1 MHSFRIPG
9 LLRRAANVF
18 AVSAIG
24 LFGYSCQQDPPSA
37 PVGPTTYTA
46 EFPQITSI
54 YLRPQSAKWSIAPND
69 SGNAKLSGS
78 VAQPIA
84 EIELTAPPNNTVW
97 ITAIRAGVKAFSLS
111 YAYDNGTKLK
121 LLNETKDRIYY
132 PVNSE
137 ILRKIYPASDKQ
149 SFDEQ
154 LAKLLVDGDK
164 LVDTVEISDLVA
176 GGVDTTSVFRE
187 AMKYMVAKKQ
197 SIEQIA
203 ASWSLRIDLAKVH
216 ERIRLLAEEGVITDT
231 SVIFPRYPVRV
242 KDPVSLPELASGGS
256 VAVQGTFEGDSGL
269 SGLGSKVFQGDAAVS
284 GFKLTFSAAV
294 NGTQKTWDLA
304 KDAEATLSADASV
317 AAGTYTLVVWMLDAD
332 KRSDTSRATFQVKS
346 SSVDNTPPAI
356 EWIAPLGNVTLDNK
370 DSIYEVKIKATD
382 ASGVDSVL
390 IDGALADL
398 VDGIWTRKVTV
409 STSPAGF
416 LVKVL
421 AKDAK
426 KNMFSDTVRLF
437 RRPADV
443 QDVTGPEISWVAP
456 TGETILE
463 NADSALLAKVTATDA
478 SGVES
483 VSIDGGA
490 ASLADGIWSRALIV
504 PVVDTGYVV
513 EVVAKDAKGN
523 ETKKSSRVYRKAPAV
538 VGAPVLTLLAPSA
551 KTGNSIPFESTYVAA
566 RWKIEDATSEIDEAS
581 ILIAG
586 IAATK
591 EGDGIWSARVP
602 LAPTGE
608 DIVVR
613 IAAKN
618 KKGLE
623 AQDEFK
629 VRRAKDTVS
638 PTIVAVQGSR
648 TLDHGVATAA
658 VSWNVT
664 DNHKIKSVAIQ
675 GKPVVGVDGL
685 YSATVDVAGGD
696 NLIAIEAIDST
707 GNIATDKATLVLPV
721 DGTLPKIDFGT
732 SARTVVFDSAKVPV
746 VVKVSDDRGIASV
759 WIDGVLVAGVDGAYS
774 SMVDLPVGGRQILVK
789 AQDVSGNTK
798 IDSVKIVRSKDAVPP
813 KIAVVSGAGGVPY
826 ETTSAVL
833 VWKVTDNDRVSKV
846 TIKGETVTSSD
857 IIYSDT
863 VALVSGENRFPIY
876 AEDATGNKA
885 YDTIVVTRGGDAVK
899 PVITLVSPSKDTTV
913 AVGQRSI
920 ELVFRVTDNEQVS
933 SVKIGTEEIVGDA
946 GVYKKTTNLVVG
958 ANTFEIVARDAA
970 GNDAKATLV
979 VTRSADT
986 QRPLISRKAPTKDT
1000 TVSDATSSISLS
1012 FTVTDNIGVK
1022 SVSIGG
1028 TTVPG
1033 TGEVYART
1041 VSLAYGVNMI
1051 QVLAEDSSGLRSV
1064 DTVTVIRLDQ
1074 TKPVIVAKAPSKDTT
1089 VSDATSSIALSFT
1102 VTDNVGVKSVT
1113 IGGVDAT
1120 GSGGVYSR
1128 TVSLVPGGNSFV
1140 VVATDAANNESK
1152 DTLVV
1157 TRSAD
1162 ATKPTI
1168 VAKSPSKDTTV
1179 ADATSSIALSFDVTD
1194 NIGVKS
1200 VLIGGVAAT
1209 KSGNT
1214 YSRTVNLA
1222 YGANS
1227 FEVVAEDVSGL
1238 KSTTQIVVTRL
1249 DQTKPVIV
1257 LKTPTTDMTVSDA
1270 TTSFVISVTVT
1281 DNVGVSS
1288 VSIGGVT
1295 VTGSGTTYSR
1305 TVNLAYGANTF
1316 IIEATDAKTNSAS
1329 SSVTL
1334 TRKVPKCT
1342 YSPLP
1347 GHYLGSVMNTLTAS
1361 VADSIQYNLDGITW
1375 INAKNPF
1382 LIDQTRTFQTRTW
1395 YKGVATYDTVR
1406 YIIHQAKPVLNALSL
1421 SSFYLVGD
1429 TLYVSGSNRYGKLG
1443 LGDDEDRLSPVML
1456 WTGVKTVAQAGEHT
1470 MIIKTDGSLWACG
1483 RNNHGQLGDGTTVDR
1498 WTPVK
1503 VASDVVAVTGGA
1515 TGNFAFTVFLTSTG
1529 KVYAMGTNTIGE
1541 LGDGTTE
1548 ERHSPVLIATDAI
1561 QISAGA
1567 LHYGILKV
1575 DGSLWTVGFNGHGQ
1589 LGDPSMANAM
1599 LPKHVLSNIK
1609 SIAAGGTHT
1618 LALGVDGYVRTFG
1631 DGTNGQTFGVTVGPD
1646 GTPRTTSFRAD
1657 QVYAGNYS
1665 SYYKDASGQYW
1676 GSGANSGANTGMVPT
1691 SGDENVFAP
1700 MRIGSGFKEFAVG
1713 LYHAIAVASDGRL
1726 VRIGSNDEQLIN
1738 IHWYGDPGSEVV
1750 SPDYSPIPITAP

>member
-9 LLRRAANVF
+9 LLRRATNVF
-18 AVSAIG
+18 ALSAIG
-24 LFGYSCQQDPPSA
+24 LFGFVSCQQDPPSA
-37 PVGPTTYTA
+37 PIGPVTYTA

-54 YLRPQSAKWSIAPND
+54 HLRPQSAKWSIAPND
-69 SGNAKLSGS
+69 SGSAKLAGS
-78 VAQPIA
+78 VTQPIA
-84 EIELTAPPNNTVW
+84 EIELGSPPNNTVW

-111 YAYDNGTKLK
+111 YAYDNSTKLK
-121 LLNETKDRIYY
+121 LLTEPKDRIYY

-164 LVDTVEISDLVA
+164 LVDTIEISDLVA
-176 GGVDTTSVFRE
+176 GGVDTLSVFRE

-242 KDPVSLPELASGGS
+242 KDPVSLSELAAGGS
-256 VAVQGTFEGDSGL
+256 VVVQGTFEGDSGL
-269 SGLGSKVFQGDAAVS
+269 SGLGSKVFQDDAAVS

-317 AAGTYTLVVWMLDAD
+317 AAGTYTLVVWMLDAG

-356 EWIAPLGNVTLDNK
+356 EWIAP
-370 DSIYEVKIKATD
+370 
-382 ASGVDSVL
+382 
-390 IDGALADL
+390 
-398 VDGIWTRKVTV
+398 
-409 STSPAGF
+409 
-416 LVKVL
+416 
-421 AKDAK
+421 
-426 KNMFSDTVRLF
+426 
-437 RRPADV
+437 
-443 QDVTGPEISWVAP
+443 

-463 NADSALLAKVTATDA
+463 HADSVLLAKVTATDA

-483 VSIDGGA
+483 VSIDGGV
-490 ASLADGIWSRALIV
+490 ASLADGIWSLAVTV
-504 PVVDTGYVV
+504 PVVDTGYVL

-551 KTGNSIPFESTYVAA
+551 KTGNSIPFESTHVAA

-591 EGDGIWSARVP
+591 EAGGIWSARVP

-608 DIVVR
+608 DVVVR

-629 VRRAKDTVS
+629 VKRAKDTVV
-638 PTIVAVQGSR
+638 PKIVAVQGSR
-648 TLDHGVATAA
+648 TLEHGVATAA
-658 VSWNVT
+658 VSWKVS
-664 DNHKIKSVAIQ
+664 DNHKLKSVAIQ
-675 GKPVVGVDGL
+675 GKPVVGVDGV
-685 YSATVDVAGGD
+685 YGATVDVVGGE
-696 NLIAIEAIDST
+696 NSIVIEAIDST
-707 GNIATDKATLVLPV
+707 GNLATDKATLVLPV

-732 SARTVVFDSAKVPV
+732 IARTVVFDSAKVPV
-746 VVKVSDDRGIASV
+746 VVKAGDDLGIASV
-759 WIDGVLVAGVDGAYS
+759 WIDGVLVTGADGVYS
-774 SMVDLPVGGRQILVK
+774 RMVDLPVGGRWIQVK

-798 IDSVKIVRSKDAVPP
+798 IDSVNIIRSKDAVPP

-833 VWKVTDNDRVSKV
+833 VWKVTDNDRIAKVS
-846 TIKGETVTSSD
+846 IKGETVTSSD
-857 IIYSDT
+857 IVYSDT

-885 YDTIVVTRGGDAVK
+885 YDTLVVTRGGDAIK

-913 AVGQRSI
+913 SETLGSM

-946 GVYKKTTNLVVG
+946 GFYKTTTNLVVG
-958 ANTFEIVARDAA
+958 TNTFEIVARNAA

-986 QRPLISRKAPTKDT
+986 QRPSISRKAPTKDT

-1012 FTVTDNIGVK
+1012 FSVTDNIGVK

-1041 VSLAYGVNMI
+1041 VSLVYGVNMI

-1074 TKPVIVAKAPSKDTT
+1074 TKPTILAKSPSKDTT
-1089 VSDATSSIALSFT
+1089 VSDATSSISLSFT
-1102 VTDNVGVKSVT
+1102 VTDNIGVKSVS

-1120 GSGGVYSR
+1120 VSGSTYSR

-1162 ATKPTI
+1162 ATKPVI

-1179 ADATSSIALSFDVTD
+1179 SDVTSSIALSFTVTD

-1200 VLIGGVAAT
+1200 VSIGGVAVT
-1209 KSGNT
+1209 GSGDT
-1214 YSRTVNLA
+1214 YSRTVSLA

-1227 FEVVAEDVSGL
+1227 FVVVATDGSNNESKDTL
-1238 KSTTQIVVTRL
+1238 VVTRL
-1249 DQTKPVIV
+1249 DQTKPTYT
-1257 LKTPTTDMTVSDA
+1257 LKAPTKDTAVSEA
-1270 TTSFVISVTVT
+1270 TTSFVISVTAS
-1281 DNVGVSS
+1281 DNVGVSTLK
-1288 VSIGGVT
+1288 IGDVAATLSAGV
-1295 VTGSGTTYSR
+1295 YSR
-1305 TVNLAYGANTF
+1305 TVTLANGANAFGVVVTDAAGNSVAGSVTITRNLDPVKAVVLSDVNGSLRAGSFDVTLSCATTGAKIYYTLDGEDPTELSTLYSSAVRIDSTRTLKARAFLSPRAPSAIASQKYNLAVPVSVSSGNNHTLVLMSDGSLWGLGNNGSNAFAESDQTF
-1316 IIEATDAKTNSAS
+1316 IMEPVKIDDNVAQMSAGS
-1329 SSVTL
+1329 GYSMWVKNDGTLWGIGDNTLGQLADGTTL
-1334 TRKVPKCT
+1334 TKSKRTLIPISGKVKK
-1342 YSPLP
+1342 
-1347 GHYLGSVMNTLTAS
+1347 V
-1361 VADSIQYNLDGITW
+1361 VAG
-1375 INAKNPF
+1375 A
-1382 LIDQTRTFQTRTW
+1382 
-1395 YKGVATYDTVR
+1395 
-1406 YIIHQAKPVLNALSL
+1406 
-1421 SSFYLVGD
+1421 
-1429 TLYVSGSNRYGKLG
+1429 SGSKSTMILKTDGTLWGAGENQFGQLG
-1443 LGDDEDRLSPVML
+1443 LGYTSSEESSPLRIATAVTDMSVGGGMGIYLSEGSVYTMGYHGDGRLGFEASAFVLKPTKV
-1456 WTGVKTVAQAGEHT
+1456 TGLDNATVLDQHAGQSNFVG
-1470 MIIKTDGSLWACG
+1470 KSDGSLWAFGWNPKGVLGTGDSNSVFNPTRIDLSGKVAQIATAGGHAVVLMSNGTLYACG
-1483 RNNHGQLGDGTTVDR
+1483 GNEYGQIGNGASSSPKFV
-1498 WTPVK
+1498 V
-1503 VASDVVAVTGGA
+1503 VASDVA
-1515 TGNFAFTVFLTSTG
+1515 S
-1529 KVYAMGTNTIGE
+1529 
-1541 LGDGTTE
+1541 
-1548 ERHSPVLIATDAI
+1548 
-1561 QISAGA
+1561 ISAG
-1567 LHYGILKV
+1567 YWT
-1575 DGSLWTVGFNGHGQ
+1575 SLYIRNDNTLWG
-1589 LGDPSMANAM
+1589 LGD
-1599 LPKHVLSNIK
+1599 K
-1609 SIAAGGTHT
+1609 SHG
-1618 LALGVDGYVRTFG
+1618 ALG
-1631 DGTNGQTFGVTVGPD
+1631 
-1646 GTPRTTSFRAD
+1646 S
-1657 QVYAGNYS
+1657 
-1665 SYYKDASGQYW
+1665 
-1676 GSGANSGANTGMVPT
+1676 GSGNP
-1691 SGDENVFAP
+1691 
-1700 MRIGSGFKEFAVG
+1700 
-1713 LYHAIAVASDGRL
+1713 
-1726 VRIGSNDEQLIN
+1726 VRIRF
-1738 IHWYGDPGSEVV
+1738 
-1750 SPDYSPIPITAP
+1750 